1 MSGIIARIDSDDL
14 SITPVARIGNDKH
27 QNLQFY
33 NYQILKCYVNIYI
46 YAFF

>member
-33 NYQILKCYVNIYI
+33 IYQIWKCKFYANII
-46 YAFF
+46 